1 MKPVF
6 KSLLAAATVAVAA
19 TGAQAQEAKSLKDL
33 LDQVQQ
39 NRVSEARLDKQREA
53 EFQSARADKQALLR
67 KAQADLKA
75 EQARGDRLQKQFSD
89 NEVTLNE
96 KAAELDQA
104 TGTLGEMFS
113 VVRQASS
120 EACGRISTSIC
131 LLYTS
136 PSPRDATL
144 SRMPSSA

>member
-39 NRVSEARLDKQREA
+39 NRVSEARLDKKREA

-67 KAQADLKA
+67 KAQSDLKA

-104 TGTLGEMFS
+104 TGTLGEMFG

-120 EACGRISTSIC
+120 EAYGRIATSIRISVFSC
-131 LLYTS
+131 
-136 PSPRDATL
+136 
-144 SRMPSSA
+144 